1 MVLYKK
7 KRDNTS
13 IRIIMAEQLE
23 EFATDENHMQLFKL
37 FQEDEQAHVR
47 MIACKIA
54 SKMKR
59 HDLIVKFEDD
69 KDGHIRKCVKNFL
82 SYTGKKEEHYGI

>member
-1 MVLYKK
+1 
-7 KRDNTS
+7 
-13 IRIIMAEQLE
+13 MAEQLE
-23 EFATDENHMQLFKL
+23 EFATEENHMQLFKL

-69 KDGHIRKCVKNFL
+69 KDGHIRKYVKNFL
-82 SYTGKKEEHYGI
+82 SYTGKKEEHYGL